1 MVNGRARRIGATVL
15 ATAVLVV
22 GAALVAA
29 CTSPGGLDAAFLMP
43 ADPSVSFALHG
54 SRVLAPSELA
64 ADSVVFPTANGEFPR
79 LPVAVAATNGDI
91 VAVASIR
98 MGSIADN
105 ASSMLRAAV
114 SSDGGSTWQ
123 QHPIS
128 TQVNGVEPGPVGVV
142 DPATGQIQVLGA
154 HRYTSDDDGRTWTS
168 RPLVVRPNEAGVV
181 GELNSPAAGI
191 ALRTG
196 PHAGRL
202 VVMCRVA
209 LPDSVR
215 SPIPLPL
222 QWLDWSDTT
231 NCVLYSDD
239 HGETWQ
245 TSQTVQTH
253 VGEGGV
259 VELAD
264 GSLYMSSRTY
274 SFDGRRSE
282 AFSYDGG
289 ATWTD
294 FARSVLPEPYF
305 GVNGSLA
312 FVDDGSADGVVVYAN
327 DPEWNALFENIGATR
342 KELSLYLSTDGAHT
356 WRFGAVLRH
365 GPAAYSSLVTLG
377 HDVGV
382 LYEAVVSGVNS
393 TRGPSDPPD
402 GIRFARVAL
411 SDLAHP

>member
-1 MVNGRARRIGATVL
+1 MVNGRTRRMGAKFRGAVALVIGASV
-15 ATAVLVV
+15 
-22 GAALVAA
+22 VAA
-29 CTSPGGLDAAFLMP
+29 ACSASGTLDTSFLMP

-54 SRVLAPSELA
+54 SRVLAASELD

-79 LPVAVAATNGDI
+79 LPVAMAANNGDI

-114 SSDGGSTWQ
+114 SSDGGRTWQ
-123 QHPIS
+123 QHPVS

-142 DPATGQIQVLGA
+142 DPATGQMQVLGS
-154 HRYTSDDDGRTWTS
+154 HRYTSDDNGRTWS
-168 RPLVVRPNEAGVV
+168 ARPLVVQPNDAGVV

-196 PHAGRL
+196 AHAGRL

-209 LPDSVR
+209 LADSVR

-239 HGETWQ
+239 HGETWH

-264 GSLYMSSRTY
+264 GTLYMSSRTY
-274 SFDGRRSE
+274 RFDGRRSE
-282 AFSYDGG
+282 AFSFDGG

-294 FARSVLPEPYF
+294 MGRSVLPEPYF
-305 GVNGSLA
+305 GVNGSLTS
-312 FVDDGSADGVVVYAN
+312 VNDGSADGVVVYAN
-327 DPEWNALFENIGATR
+327 DPEWNALFENVGATR
-342 KELSLYLSTDGAHT
+342 KDLSLYLSTDSART
-356 WRFGAVLRH
+356 WRFGAVLRQ

-377 HDVGV
+377 SDIGV
-382 LYEAVVSGVNS
+382 LYEAVVSGINS
-393 TRGPSDPPD
+393 DSDASSPPD

-411 SDLAHP
+411 STLSS